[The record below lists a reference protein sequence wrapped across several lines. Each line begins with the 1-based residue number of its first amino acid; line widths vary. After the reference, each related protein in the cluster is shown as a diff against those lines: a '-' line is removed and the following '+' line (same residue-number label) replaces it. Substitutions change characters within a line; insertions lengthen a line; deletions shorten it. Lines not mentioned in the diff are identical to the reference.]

1 MEVVICIALYLMFV
15 MYKRNSFLKSKARA
29 KAVATTEVQAIEAPK
44 KAVKVDEV
52 DMTPPVMQ
60 QVTPVVSTEAFK
72 KLDADFLQSIKSV
85 DQAPLVNVGK
95 RRKVAKAVVEI
106 LATEF
111 AAQWYSLPG
120 IKARAEGEP
129 CAVRSTDP
137 YRIKLAK
144 KLQKKQKADH
154 RKQMELE
161 EMERLERHLVREGL
175 I

>member
-1 MEVVICIALYLMFV
+1 MEVVICIAMYLMFV

-44 KAVKVDEV
+44 KSVKGDSV

-85 DQAPLVNVGK
+85 DQAPLVNAGK
-95 RRKVAKAVVEI
+95 RRKVAAAVVEI
-106 LATEF
+106 LATQFE
-111 AAQWYSLPG
+111 AQWYSLPG
-120 IKARAEGEP
+120 ITTRGQGEP
-129 CAVRSTDP
+129 NAVRSTDP
-137 YRIKLAK
+137 KRIALSK
-144 KLQKKQKADH
+144 KLKKAAIAANRNQ
-154 RKQMELE
+154 QEIE
-161 EMERLERHLVREGL
+161 EMERLERHLLWQGL